1 MHVGTLTIHLRIPQ
15 SHSLKEKRK
24 VISGIKDR
32 LRQKFNI
39 SIAEIDDND
48 LWQSAVLGLAI
59 VGNERR
65 FLESV
70 LSQAENYLLSRPEVI
85 VGQSELEWR

>member
-1 MHVGTLTIHLRIPQ
+1 MYIGSLTIHLRIPQ
-15 SHSLKEKRK
+15 SRSLKDKRRIIK
-24 VISGIKDR
+24 GIKER

-39 SIAEIDDND
+39 SIAEVDDND
-48 LWQSAVLGLAI
+48 LWQRAVVGVVA

-70 LSQAENYLLSRPEVI
+70 LTQVDNYILSRPEVI
-85 VGQSELEWR
+85 VGETEWEWY

>member
-1 MHVGTLTIHLRIPQ
+1 MYIGSLTIHLRIPQ
-15 SHSLKEKRK
+15 SRSLKDKRRIIK
-24 VISGIKDR
+24 GIKER

-39 SIAEIDDND
+39 SIAEVDDND
-48 LWQSAVLGLAI
+48 LWQSAVLGVVA

-70 LSQAENYLLSRPEVI
+70 LTQVDNYILSRPEVI
-85 VGQSELEWR
+85 VGETEWEWY